1 MKFRFK
7 IDEKSL
13 FYGLY
18 NDYVRGQTATV
29 STPINQ
35 SKDPN
40 KWHKDIM
47 KLYDSGLES
56 KNIPQEL
63 VDKCLNKT
71 TSQANSKLINFYE
84 FNEIY
89 FDGIKLEC
97 EVSFGIYI
105 KEEIDQFIINKKGK
119 KVQNT
124 HLGRQK
130 LHYPISLHYNS
141 LGYNVDNT
149 KVLNAILEQNGGF
162 AFVVRGF
169 ECDTYNKSINFITSL
184 IGLKGLLL
192 SNVFKKQKGV
202 GKKLLVDEIDL
213 EAQDIIVDD
222 CVLVASDYK
231 GSSHNTN
238 FDQINKSRVMNGK
251 IGEQFVYEHILE
263 LINEYIKDVLHTS
276 EEYPTSPYDIEYTE
290 NGVKKYIEVKST
302 SGTKEVFNMSSGEI
316 KFMKKY
322 KDNYTLILVTEVNS
336 AFPKTKQFTCNQIL
350 SLRQEYPSIRF
361 YGN

>member
-1 MKFRFK
+1 MKFKFK

-13 FYGLY
+13 FYGLH
-18 NDYVRGQTATV
+18 NDYERGQTATV

-35 SKDPN
+35 SKNPN
-40 KWHKDIM
+40 KLHKDIM

-63 VDKCLNKT
+63 IDKCLNKT
-71 TSQANSKLINFYE
+71 TSQANSKLVYFYE
-84 FNEIY
+84 FNNIY
-89 FDGIKLEC
+89 IDGIKLSC
-97 EVSFGIYI
+97 DSSFGMYI
-105 KEEIDQFIINKKGK
+105 KEEIDEMIINKKGK
-119 KVQNT
+119 KVPNT

-130 LHYPISLHYNS
+130 LHYPISLHFNS
-141 LGYNVDNT
+141 LGYKVDNT

-169 ECDTYNKSINFITSL
+169 ECDTNEKSINFITSL

-202 GKKLLVDEIDL
+202 GKKLLIDKINL
-213 EAQDIIVDD
+213 EVQDIVVDD
-222 CVLVASDYK
+222 CVLIASDYK
-231 GSSHNTN
+231 ASCHNKN
-238 FDQINKSRVMNGK
+238 FDEINKSKIANGK
-251 IGEQFVYEHILE
+251 LGEKYVFEHLLE
-263 LINEYIKDVLHTS
+263 LINSYIEDMLHTS
-276 EEYPTSPYDIEYTE
+276 LEYPTSPYDIEYIE

-302 SGTKEVFNMSSGEI
+302 SGSKEVFNMSSGEI

-336 AFPKTKQFTCNQIL
+336 SFPKTKLFNCDQVL
-350 SLRQEYPSIRF
+350 SLKQEYPSIRF
-361 YGN
+361 YG

>member
-35 SKDPN
+35 SKDPE

-47 KLYDSGLES
+47 KLYTSGLES
-56 KNIPQEL
+56 QNIPQEL
-63 VDKCLNKT
+63 IDKCLNKT
-71 TSQANSKLINFYE
+71 TSQANSKLVYFYE
-84 FNEIY
+84 FKKIY
-89 FDGIKLEC
+89 IDGVELQC
-97 EVSFGIYI
+97 DSSFGIYV
-105 KEEIDQFIINKKGK
+105 KEEIDEMIINKKGK
-119 KVQNT
+119 RVQNT

-130 LHYPISLHYNS
+130 IHYPISLYFKS
-141 LGYNVDNT
+141 YEFNVDNT
-149 KVLNAILEQNGGF
+149 NVLNTILEQNGGF

-169 ECDTYNKSINFITSL
+169 ECDTDNKSINFITSI

-202 GKKLLVDEIDL
+202 GKKLLIDEINL

-222 CVLVASDYK
+222 CVLVSGDYK
-231 GSSHNTN
+231 GATHNTN
-238 FDQINKSRVMNGK
+238 FDQINKSRVENGK
-251 IGEQFVYEHILE
+251 IGEKFVYEHILE
-263 LINEYIKDVLHTS
+263 LINNYAEDILHTS
-276 EEYPTSPYDIEYTE
+276 MEYPTSPYDIEYTE

-302 SGTKEVFNMSSGEI
+302 SGSKEVFNMSSGEI
-316 KFMKKY
+316 RFMKKY
-322 KDNYTLILVTEVNS
+322 KDNYILILVTEVNS
-336 AFPKTKQFTCNQIL
+336 EFPKAKKFTCEQVL
-350 SLRQEYPSIRF
+350 SLRKEYPSVRF
-361 YGN
+361 YG